1 MYLARVATGVQLG
14 GLGDGQAVVVGL
26 DEAGL
31 RVEVYPP
38 AVLEPVD
45 AEVEV
50 GVRHGVAAE
59 GGRVPGLHLV
69 WLGALSECL
78 NRVR

>member
-1 MYLARVATGVQLG
+1 MT
-14 GLGDGQAVVVGL
+14 DDSDDDNDL
-26 DEAGL
+26 DKPGL
-31 RVEVYPP
+31 RVELDLPP
-38 AVLEPVD
+38 VLEPVD
-45 AEVEV
+45 VEVEV